1 MKTLFVIK
9 FYVVLACWICKPGD
23 YSYRV
28 VDSNQHQDTGM
39 IYSTAKYDV
48 GDTIP
53 LRSVIYHK
61 P

>member
-9 FYVVLACWICKPGD
+9 FYVVLACSICKPGD

-28 VDSNQHQDTGM
+28 FDANHLADTGM
-39 IYSTAKYDV
+39 VYSTAKYEV

-53 LRSVIYHK
+53 ILSEMHRNH
-61 P
+61 